1 MEKSLLSTRLHK
13 EPVKGAGATT
23 HHPTG
28 CLPQTR
34 SSSQAV
40 CVCVG
45 GDSTPEVSEDTARGR
60 RMVSVTEAACSHPSP
75 FPSGH
80 SALRNLRP
88 ALIRSKVSSPLLKDT
103 AL

>member
-1 MEKSLLSTRLHK
+1 MSSPDTLII
-13 EPVKGAGATT
+13 
-23 HHPTG
+23 TG
-28 CLPQTR
+28 G
-34 SSSQAV
+34 V
-40 CVCVG
+40 CVCVE